1 MGELGAGGQCPRCE
15 GPVMGRCLGCVWSVH
30 WSAGRDGQGWVT
42 QDIVGTGEQSSANGS
57 S

>member
-15 GPVMGRCLGCVWSVH
+15 GPVMGRCLGCV